1 MTRTFAFLWIFTLLG
16 FTAPTAGA
24 AEEDPVE
31 ARLAAT
37 RAEHRMTVARALNL
51 GPSEAP
57 AFWRVYDGYSDR
69 IHAIEQRL
77 VQLVVDYSGSRDE
90 MTDDKAAELLGKL
103 QALEREQLEARHGF
117 ATDLVGVVWDRTRA
131 RAYQI
136 ERKFQAVAD
145 FNRAKSV
152 PLVE

>member
-1 MTRTFAFLWIFTLLG
+1 MKYEFTFLWILAVLLSPVPSLG
-16 FTAPTAGA
+16 GT
-24 AEEDPVE
+24 EDDPVE
-31 ARLAAT
+31 AQLAAI

-77 VQLVVDYSGSRDE
+77 VQLVVDYSRSRDE
-90 MTDDKAAELLGKL
+90 MTDDKAAELLGEL

-117 ATDLVGVVWDRTRA
+117 ATDLVGVVSDRTRA